1 MSSDRPGPD
10 EYRHPDDGFSC
21 AHEYVLPHLEGVID
35 RWIPEPSG
43 VRVLDL
49 GCGNGAVSGRLSERG
64 FRVVGVDPSREGIR
78 RARETHPEIE
88 FHRASAY
95 DPLRERL
102 GRFGLVV
109 SLEVVEH
116 VYDPGAYA
124 RTLHDVLAPGGIAVV
139 STPYHGFLK
148 NLAIALL
155 GRFDD
160 HVEPRRVHGHIKF
173 WSRDTLRSLLEAAN
187 LEVLEFR
194 RAGRIP
200 PLARSMIAVAR
211 RRRADAVAPGAA
223 SA

>member
-1 MSSDRPGPD
+1 MSRGPRGPGDYP
-10 EYRHPDDGFSC
+10 HDDADFSC
-21 AHEYVLPHLEGVID
+21 AHACVLPHLDVVLE
-35 RWIPEPSG
+35 RWGPDKASM
-43 VRVLDL
+43 RVLDL
-49 GCGNGAVSGRLSERG
+49 GCGNGAVAGWLSERG
-64 FRVVGVDPSREGIR
+64 HRVVGVDPSREGIR
-78 RARETHPEIE
+78 RAREAHSEIE

-102 GRFGLVV
+102 GRFEVVV

-116 VYDPGAYA
+116 VYDPRAYA

-139 STPYHGFLK
+139 STPYHGYLK

-155 GRFDD
+155 GRFDE
-160 HVEPRRVHGHIKF
+160 HVEPGRVHGHIKF
-173 WSRDTLRSLLEAAN
+173 WSPKTLGALLEDAG

-211 RRRADAVAPGAA
+211 RGRGDAAA
-223 SA
+223 SGAESA